1 MNSRKFTSLRAPTP
15 RPSHRPLAELQHASE
30 HDAARRILRVD
41 REGGLKSAHGLIPGA
56 APISGERCPIR
67 RAQLA
72 LLLGEIAL
80 AAEQLEDVLG
90 LGLAADQHGVDL
102 A

>member
-1 MNSRKFTSLRAPTP
+1 VHFSSSTHTPSQSSAGGRSRNCSTRASMT
-15 RPSHRPLAELQHASE
+15 RLGGS
-30 HDAARRILRVD
+30 LRVD
-41 REGGLKSAHGLIPGA
+41 REASLKSAHGLIPGA